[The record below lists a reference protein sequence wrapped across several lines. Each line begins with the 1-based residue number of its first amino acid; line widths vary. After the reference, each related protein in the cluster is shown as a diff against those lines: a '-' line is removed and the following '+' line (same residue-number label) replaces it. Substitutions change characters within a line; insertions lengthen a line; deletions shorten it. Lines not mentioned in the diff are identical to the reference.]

1 MDGLFSV
8 TKIIIYIFLNF
19 TCHKFTFYNE
29 IVKYLDSIIEI
40 PKQML
45 HYYYILFRS
54 KSSRRDESPHCDGP
68 DRQRRN
74 NQRKTNSS
82 PASVKKLQPKTK
94 QSKSS
99 PANKVP
105 DANNKGRLKTNV
117 NIFPSVS
124 TFYFQALRGIL
135 HRRQQP

>member
-1 MDGLFSV
+1 ML
-8 TKIIIYIFLNF
+8 
-19 TCHKFTFYNE
+19 YN
-29 IVKYLDSIIEI
+29 
-40 PKQML
+40 
-45 HYYYILFRS
+45 YILFRS

-124 TFYFQALRGIL
+124 TFYFQALREIL
-135 HRRQQP
+135 HRRQQPWQAVEGGLPRESQVRAIEGRM